1 MELKKENVQ
10 ILRVKSKAANQV
22 TFDEDYNV
30 PDVKPDIGRMIQN
43 KGEIQMEEVKLSEN
57 QAFVSAKLC
66 VDLLYVAQEEE
77 GRVYSLSANLPIE
90 ESLNLEGIESGDKMC
105 LKWEIEDLSLH
116 VINSRKLNIKALVT
130 FYAVVDELGDIALPV
145 GTEEEVSCKKKNV
158 KVMGLRI
165 HKKDTLRLKEEIPL
179 ASNKPNIHQ
188 ILWNTMEIRGMDLR
202 PDEGK
207 IAVKGELFVFV
218 LYEGDDEGNPLQ

>member
-130 FYAVVDELGDIALPV
+130 FYAAVDELGDIALPV
-145 GTEEEVSCKKKNV
+145 GRKKKFPA
-158 KVMGLRI
+158 R
-165 HKKDTLRLKEEIPL
+165 KK
-179 ASNKPNIHQ
+179 
-188 ILWNTMEIRGMDLR
+188 M
-202 PDEGK
+202 
-207 IAVKGELFVFV
+207 
-218 LYEGDDEGNPLQ
+218 

>member
-130 FYAVVDELGDIALPV
+130 FYAVVDASCGDGRRSFLQ
-145 GTEEEVSCKKKNV
+145 EKKCKSH
-158 KVMGLRI
+158 GSAY
-165 HKKDTLRLKEEIPL
+165 T
-179 ASNKPNIHQ
+179 
-188 ILWNTMEIRGMDLR
+188 
-202 PDEGK
+202 
-207 IAVKGELFVFV
+207 
-218 LYEGDDEGNPLQ
+218 